1 MMRFAETQGAGK
13 RAEDEVSKVL
23 ERFTSYVYRN
33 VVVDTLHTKSGHTEI
48 DIIAAIGD
56 SILVI
61 EVKNISAIQ
70 GKESEMF
77 WTLTGLETAEKYS
90 TLNILVQNRIH
101 VRALKDVWYKERQQ
115 FPKIQSFVV
124 VPNTCSIPSD
134 IEEAGVYSVSQF
146 SKVLAQ
152 LSNTQKINPPKY
164 AYSLEFLVS
173 KNKGHIIRDDL
184 GG

>member
-1 MMRFAETQGAGK
+1 MIRFAETQGAGQ
-13 RAEDEVSKVL
+13 RAENEVSKVL

-33 VVVDTLHTKSGHTEI
+33 VVVDTLYTKSGHTEI
-48 DIIAAIGD
+48 DIMAAVGD

-61 EVKNISAIQ
+61 EVKNISAIH
-70 GKESEMF
+70 GRDSEMF
-77 WTLTGLETAEKYS
+77 WTLIGLETAEKYN

-101 VRALKDVWYKERQQ
+101 VRALKDAWYKERQQ

-124 VPNTCSIPSD
+124 VPNSCSIPND
-134 IEEAGVYSVSQF
+134 VEEAGVYTVDQF
-146 SKVLAQ
+146 SKAIAQ
-152 LSNTQKINPPKY
+152 LSVAQKINPPKY
-164 AYSLEFLVS
+164 AYALEFLVS